1 MTLSRLV
8 EDDVQ
13 MSLLATSGHAGLATQ
28 MLTER
33 LGLSQQYAESVLDQG
48 YGLLSPRMSRSQAR
62 QVMPLLTSLGLR
74 VALQPVEALPPDE
87 FCDLSIRLT
96 DSKHAPDLMARLDA
110 WMGLTCLDATSFNTA
125 CGLALTDLPLPRAEA
140 LCRAVSQLPGVHAM
154 TSEHRTARYDLFA
167 QSPLSEQ
174 DETDVN
180 RHLRL
185 LGAATG
191 GFGDALGSG
200 LERRVLERVIS
211 RFASLDLAGVNQ
223 VFQRHDL
230 LIVGKG
236 SLTLQEFADFLMTRP
251 AAQGIP
257 MRSLL
262 EALPLRVEAGLTR
275 SAAKQ
280 FLADYSA
287 IGIEAITRLVWAPNS
302 TTFKA

>member
-1 MTLSRLV
+1 MAQSLIV

-13 MSLLATSGHAGLATQ
+13 MSLLATSGHAGLAAR

-33 LGLSQQYAESVLDQG
+33 LGLSSQYAVSVLDQG

-62 QVMPLLTSLGLR
+62 EVMPLLTSLGLR

-87 FCDLSIRLT
+87 FCDLSIRLS
-96 DSKHAPDLMARLDA
+96 DSKHAPDLIARLES
-110 WMGLTCLDATSFNTA
+110 WMGLTCLEADSFNTA
-125 CGLALTDLPLPRAEA
+125 CGLVLSDLPLPRAEA
-140 LCRAVSQLPGVHAM
+140 VCGAALLLPGVHAVM
-154 TSEHRTARYDLFA
+154 SEHRTARYDLFA

-174 DETDVN
+174 DEIEVK

-200 LERRVLERVIS
+200 LERRLLERVMAK
-211 RFASLDLAGVNQ
+211 FANLDLVGVNQ
-223 VFQRHDL
+223 AFQRHEL

-236 SLTLQEFADFLMTRP
+236 SLSLQEFADFLMTRP
-251 AAQGIP
+251 AAQWIP
-257 MRSLL
+257 MRNLL
-262 EALPLRVEAGLTR
+262 DALPMRVEACLTR

-280 FLADYSA
+280 FLADYTD
-287 IGIEAITRLVWAPNS
+287 IGIEAITRLVWAPN
-302 TTFKA
+302 TATLKA